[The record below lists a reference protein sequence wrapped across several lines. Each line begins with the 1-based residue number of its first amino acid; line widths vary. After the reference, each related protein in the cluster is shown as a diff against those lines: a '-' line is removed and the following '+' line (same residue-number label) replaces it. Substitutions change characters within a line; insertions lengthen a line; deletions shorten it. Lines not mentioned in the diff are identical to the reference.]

1 MSSRTRRILD
11 VLDSL
16 AGTTSLADP
25 PNTSNT
31 NDMSSTRKWLHDI
44 SVGRSSSGGPPR
56 TTLRTPSRLYSII
69 SNIRDKPY
77 WKRPTEMAAAA
88 AAKKKEVSFE
98 IDSEPVESEAGTTKK
113 VNNSELPKTH
123 QPVLKSYTGRNVAGS
138 LKSNTFNTN
147 FVDLEADVSSETTKK
162 ALESVKLPAEL
173 GKNIENGFLTKN
185 RVFNFAKPVIRGP
198 QAVVETSFEKEE
210 SSSDESSMDDDEEE
224 SDKEIET
231 VSAKAINSDT
241 STSSP
246 ENSKVQKAPSPGIK
260 QLTPFSNVAGDSWEC
275 STCMVRNASSAD
287 KCPCC
292 ETPKEGTT
300 NNAAAPAST
309 FKATEFKPVAASS
322 YTFGF
327 KPAAPSLTTPAPTL
341 FETTPASSIFG
352 TTPAPSVSALE
363 KQNDSAVSKPV
374 TSSNIFGF
382 KPAAPSLTTPAPTPF
397 GTTPAPSIFGTT
409 PAPSVSALEKQ
420 NDSSV
425 SKPVDDNRSA
435 PQDVAKP
442 ASSTPFSTNT
452 GPVSGGFNFGGSQ
465 QPATNGTFQFS
476 SSNSS
481 NNLFNLPLNGSSQ
494 TTFSAPSPS
503 LAAPAPSIFG
513 TTPASSF
520 SALGQQNN
528 SFMPKTVDA
537 NNSEP
542 QDVSKPVSSTP
553 FSFNTGPVSG
563 GFNFGGNQQPATN
576 GTFQF
581 SSSNSSN
588 NLFNLP
594 LNGASQTTFSSPAPS
609 FPTLGQQNAFMP
621 VTGGSNSSNSRKLLL
636 AKRKKR

>member
-1 MSSRTRRILD
+1 MGSRTRRILD

-138 LKSNTFNTN
+138 LKSNTFNAN
-147 FVDLEADVSSETTKK
+147 FVDLEADVSSETTMK

-198 QAVVETSFEKEE
+198 QAVIETSFEKEE
-210 SSSDESSMDDDEEE
+210 SSSDESSMDDDDDEE

-246 ENSKVQKAPSPGIK
+246 ENSKVQKAPSPGSK
-260 QLTPFSNVAGDSWEC
+260 QLTPFSVTNVDDDSWEC
-275 STCMVRNASSAD
+275 STCFVSNASSAD
-287 KCPCC
+287 KCVCC

-300 NNAAAPAST
+300 DNAAPAST

-322 YTFGF
+322 NMFGF
-327 KPAAPSLTTPAPTL
+327 KPAAPSLAAPAP
-341 FETTPASSIFG
+341 PIFG

-374 TSSNIFGF
+374 ASSNMFGF
-382 KPAAPSLTTPAPTPF
+382 KPAAPSLTAPAPPLF
-397 GTTPAPSIFGTT
+397 GTTPAPPLFGTT

-425 SKPVDDNRSA
+425 SKPVDGNSSA
-435 PQDVAKP
+435 PQAVAKP

-476 SSNSS
+476 SSNNS
-481 NNLFNLPLNGSSQ
+481 NNLFNLPLNGASQ

-503 LAAPAPSIFG
+503 LTAPAPPLFG
-513 TTPASSF
+513 TTPAPSF

-542 QDVSKPVSSTP
+542 QDVLKPASSTP

-563 GFNFGGNQQPATN
+563 GFNFGGSQQPATN
-576 GTFQF
+576 GGTFQF
-581 SSSNSSN
+581 SSSNSSS

-609 FPTLGQQNAFMP
+609 FPALGQQNAFMP